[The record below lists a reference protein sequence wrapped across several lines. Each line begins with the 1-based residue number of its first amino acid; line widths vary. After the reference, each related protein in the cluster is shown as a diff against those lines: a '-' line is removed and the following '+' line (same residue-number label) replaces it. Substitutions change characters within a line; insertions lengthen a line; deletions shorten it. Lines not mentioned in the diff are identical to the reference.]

1 MSMDIIRR
9 GNRRENLK
17 EVKVFLCL
25 ECDCIFKTDEYKV
38 EQVNRDGV
46 LRVAVCPDCGNRV
59 TRYD

>member
-1 MSMDIIRR
+1 MSMDIIRHGDR
-9 GNRRENLK
+9 AQK
-17 EVKVFLCL
+17 PMVFLCL

-38 EQVNRDGV
+38 ERENRDVV